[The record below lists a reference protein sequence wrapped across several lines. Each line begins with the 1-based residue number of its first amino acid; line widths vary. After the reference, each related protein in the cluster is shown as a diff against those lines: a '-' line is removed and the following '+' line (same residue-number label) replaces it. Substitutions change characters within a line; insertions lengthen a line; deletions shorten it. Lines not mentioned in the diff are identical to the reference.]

1 MSNPTLPLTLDE
13 KERLRKA
20 KIKISEIH
28 SQSTEQLAE
37 ILNASYER
45 TKEMK
50 GLAEFQLVPSI
61 GHKLAEKLVYQL
73 QIFSLEAIKDKH
85 GAELLDELEK
95 RLGVWT
101 DSCVEDQIRCV
112 VAYAN
117 SPAFDKQ
124 WFDFTSERK
133 RYRERMG
140 YPKDR
145 PEKPW
150 YE

>member
-1 MSNPTLPLTLDE
+1 MSNPRLPLTPDE
-13 KERLRKA
+13 KAKLKKA

-28 SQSTEQLAE
+28 NQSTGQLSG
-37 ILNASYER
+37 ILNASYGR
-45 TKEMK
+45 TNQIK

-73 QIFSLEAIKDKH
+73 QIFSLEEIKDKH
-85 GAELLDELEK
+85 GAALLDELEQ

-112 VAYAN
+112 VAFAN
-117 SPAFDKQ
+117 NPALDRQ
-124 WFDFTSERK
+124 WFDFTDERK
-133 RYRERMG
+133 RYRERVG
-140 YPKDR
+140 YPEER
-145 PEKPW
+145 PKKAW